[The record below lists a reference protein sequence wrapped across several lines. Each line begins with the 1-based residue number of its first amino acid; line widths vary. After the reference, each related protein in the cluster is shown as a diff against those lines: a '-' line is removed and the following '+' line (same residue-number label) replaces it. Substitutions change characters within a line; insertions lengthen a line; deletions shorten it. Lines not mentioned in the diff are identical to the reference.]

1 MHGHGS
7 VFYNHCTFTVGGLG
21 LNLYLISFIITVI
34 ALVIFVV
41 ISDRKVLFFNAS
53 FFIFVLIAN
62 WGYYFFGRSETLEEA
77 LMAYRFVYVCGGLL
91 TAFMMMLVF
100 DACQIKAPKA
110 LRIGIYIFN
119 STVVALAMTMG
130 YNNWFYVKDGCEL
143 VPASQSATGVAYFAA
158 KTYGPAHNAFYV
170 MIYGYMLAGIILLLV
185 SMIRRKKLIYKNIFL
200 MIFTYVVTVLCYTVG
215 KKIFV
220 GYDSVPVSYAIN
232 AIFLIPI
239 TYNTSLYNL
248 DEALLASAEKQEHH
262 GYLLFDIHYK
272 YVGCNPT
279 AKRFIPEVDD
289 QQLARPLKIDGSE
302 ALEYI
307 DHLIRNFDGVSES
320 EYLSYDGKDIEISIQ
335 YIYKNDRKRGY
346 IVRIADDS
354 KRQEYIRQLDLI
366 STNKTNFLS
375 NVSHEIRTP
384 INAVLGMNEM
394 ILRESEEE
402 KTKEYATNIATSG
415 QTLLQ
420 LINDVLDLSKI
431 ESGKMEVISTEYN
444 LADVICNLEDM
455 IRPLIKRDDLKLEIE
470 TAPNLPKRLYGDA
483 VRVRQMATNILTNA
497 VKYTESGTIRFMI
510 TGERDGENFVFRY
523 AVKDTGRGIKEAEMG
538 NLFNAFE
545 RVDQVR
551 NSGIEGTGLGLAIT
565 KKFANMMGGEIY
577 VESEYGVGS
586 TFTIEVPQ
594 KVIGDELMG
603 DYRESFKKT
612 ERKTYQ
618 ESFHA
623 PDAKVL
629 VVDDVDMNLKVIS
642 LLLKKTQMQIV
653 NCKSGRECID
663 LVQKDKFD
671 LILLDHMMPEL
682 DGVETLK
689 ILRENQYC
697 NDTSVIALTANV
709 DVDAEARYLDWGF
722 NGYLA
727 KPVQPA
733 MLEDMLHQFL
743 QDKVVTE

>member
-1 MHGHGS
+1 M
-7 VFYNHCTFTVGGLG
+7 
-21 LNLYLISFIITVI
+21 NLYLISFIITVI

-110 LRIGIYIFN
+110 LRIGIYVFN

-130 YNNWFYVKDGCEL
+130 YNNWFYVKSGCEL
-143 VPASQSATGVAYFAA
+143 VPASQSANGVAYFAS

-170 MIYGYMLAGIILLLV
+170 MIYGYMIAGVVLLLV
-185 SMIRRKKLIYKNIFL
+185 SLIRRKKLIYKNIFL
-200 MIFTYVVTVLCYTVG
+200 MIFTYVITVLCYTVG

-220 GYDSVPVSYAIN
+220 GFDPVPVSYAIN

-248 DEALLASAEKQEHH
+248 DEALLASVEKQEHH

-272 YVGCNPT
+272 YVGCNPI

-289 QQLARPLKIDGSE
+289 QQLARTLKTDGSG
-302 ALEYI
+302 ALKYV
-307 DHLIRNFDGVSES
+307 DQLIRNFDGVSES

-394 ILRESEEE
+394 ILRESEEK
-402 KTKEYATNIATSG
+402 KTREYATNIATSG

-444 LADVICNLEDM
+444 LADIICNLEDM
-455 IRPLIKRDDLKLEIE
+455 IRPLIKRDDLKLEVE

-510 TGERDGENFVFRY
+510 TGERDGDNFIFRY
-523 AVKDTGRGIKEAEMG
+523 AVKDTGRGIKEGEMG

-603 DYRESFKKT
+603 DYRDSFKKT

-653 NCKSGRECID
+653 SCKSGRECID
-663 LVQKDKFD
+663 LVQKEQFD

-689 ILRENQYC
+689 IMRENQYC
-697 NDTSVIALTANV
+697 DNTPVIALTANV
-709 DVDAEARYLDWGF
+709 DVDAEARYLAWGF

-733 MLEDMLHQFL
+733 MLEDMLHKFL